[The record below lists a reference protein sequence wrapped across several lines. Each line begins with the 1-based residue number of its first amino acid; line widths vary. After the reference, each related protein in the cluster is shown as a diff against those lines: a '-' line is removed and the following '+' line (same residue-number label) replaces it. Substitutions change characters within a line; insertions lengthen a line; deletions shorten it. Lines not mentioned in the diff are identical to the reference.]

1 MIAILDYGM
10 GNLGSVQ
17 KALAFLGAASEITD
31 DPDRARTADA
41 LILPGVGAM
50 GLAMSNMRA
59 RGLDQAVREAVAREK
74 PFLGICL
81 GMQMLFE
88 HSEEDGADGL
98 GILPGRVRRIPKGP
112 GLKIPHMGWNRIDL
126 RGREAAGGPD
136 TLLRQG
142 ESVYFVHS
150 YYADPVDP
158 SIIAATADHGIT
170 FTAAVS
176 KGSIDAYQF
185 HPEKSGD
192 RGIDILRRWLRR
204 MEDDR

>member
-31 DPDRARTADA
+31 DPDRARPADA

-59 RGLDQAVREAVAREK
+59 RGLDRAVREAVGREK

-88 HSEEDGADGL
+88 YSEEDGADGL
-98 GILPGRVRRIPKGP
+98 GILPGRVRRIPPGP

-126 RGREAAGGPD
+126 HGREAAGGPD

-142 ESVYFVHS
+142 DSVYFVHS
-150 YYADPVDP
+150 YYADPADLT
-158 SIIAATADHGIT
+158 IITATADHGIT

-176 KGSIDAYQF
+176 KGSIDACQF

-204 MEDDR
+204 MEAIR

>member
-17 KALAFLGAASEITD
+17 KALAFLGAVSEITD

-59 RGLDQAVREAVAREK
+59 RGLDRTVREAVGCEK

-126 RGREAAGGPD
+126 HGKEAAGGPD

-150 YYADPVDP
+150 YYADPADP
-158 SIIAATADHGIT
+158 SIIAATTDHGIT

-204 MEDDR
+204 MEAIR

>member
-31 DPDRARTADA
+31 DPDRARTAEA

-59 RGLDQAVREAVAREK
+59 RGLDQAVREAVVHEK

-126 RGREAAGGPD
+126 HGREAAGGPD

-150 YYADPVDP
+150 YYADPADS

-204 MEDDR
+204 MEAIR

>member
-17 KALAFLGAASEITD
+17 KALSYLGAKSEITS
-31 DPDRARTADA
+31 DPACALRAEAV
-41 LILPGVGAM
+41 ILPGVGAM
-50 GLAMSNMRA
+50 GLAMTNMRT
-59 RGLDQAVREAVAREK
+59 RGLDLAVRETVGRVK

-88 HSEEDGADGL
+88 YSEEDGAAGL
-98 GILPGRVRRIPKGP
+98 GILPGCVRRIPPAP
-112 GLKIPHMGWNRIDL
+112 GLKIPHMGWNRITL
-126 RGREAAGGPD
+126 HNRELAGGPEA
-136 TLLRQG
+136 LLCQG

-150 YYADPVDP
+150 YYVDP
-158 SIIAATADHGIT
+158 KEPEIVTATTDHGIE
-170 FTAAVS
+170 FAVGVA

-192 RGIDILRRWLRR
+192 RGIDILRRWLKR
-204 MEDDR
+204 MEAVL

>member
-31 DPDRARTADA
+31 DPDRARPADA

-59 RGLDQAVREAVAREK
+59 RGLDRAVREAVEREK

-88 HSEEDGADGL
+88 YSEEDGVDGL
-98 GILPGRVRRIPKGP
+98 GILPGRVRRIPPGP

-126 RGREAAGGPD
+126 HGREAAGGPD

-150 YYADPVDP
+150 YYADPADP
-158 SIIAATADHGIT
+158 SIITATADHGIT

-176 KGSIDAYQF
+176 KGSIDACQF

-204 MEDDR
+204 MEAIR

>member
-1 MIAILDYGM
+1 
-10 GNLGSVQ
+10 
-17 KALAFLGAASEITD
+17 
-31 DPDRARTADA
+31 
-41 LILPGVGAM
+41 M
-50 GLAMSNMRA
+50 GLAMANMRA
-59 RGLDQAVREAVAREK
+59 RGLDRAVREAVDQGK

-88 HSEEDGADGL
+88 RSEEDGADGL
-98 GILPGRVRRIPKGP
+98 GIFPGIVRRIPPGP

-126 RGREAAGGPD
+126 HGREASGGPG

-150 YYADPVDP
+150 YYADPEDP
-158 SIIAATADHGIT
+158 SITTATADHGVT

-176 KGSIDAYQF
+176 RGSVDAFQF

-192 RGIDILRRWLRR
+192 RGIEILRRWLRR
-204 MEDDR
+204 QGTSK

>member
-17 KALAFLGAASEITD
+17 KALAYLGADSVITSS
-31 DPDRARTADA
+31 PADA
-41 LILPGVGAM
+41 TEAAAVILPGVGAM
-50 GLAMSNMRA
+50 GRAMANMRA
-59 RGLDQAVREAVAREK
+59 AGLDRTVRETVAQGK

-88 HSEEDGADGL
+88 SSEEDGAAGL
-98 GILPGRVRRIPKGP
+98 GILPGRVRRIPPGP

-126 RGREAAGGPD
+126 KGREAAGGPD

-142 ESVYFVHS
+142 DSVYFVHS
-150 YYADPVDP
+150 YYVDPADPGIVT
-158 SIIAATADHGIT
+158 ATTDHGILL
-170 FTAAVS
+170 TAAVS
-176 KGSIDAYQF
+176 NGSIDACQF

-192 RGIDILRRWLRR
+192 RGIDILRRWLAR
-204 MEDDR
+204 METAR

>member
-31 DPDRARTADA
+31 DPDRAKTADA

-59 RGLDQAVREAVAREK
+59 RGLDRTVREAVGREK

-98 GILPGRVRRIPKGP
+98 GILPGRVRRIPPGP

-126 RGREAAGGPD
+126 HGREAAGGPD

-150 YYADPVDP
+150 YYADPADS

-204 MEDDR
+204 MEAIR